1 MNTNKISLKE
11 EDGNIE
17 QEVNEADVTPI
28 GQAYTTNEDE
38 LMDREIEKEFNEAE
52 NELSTEDIEPQSE
65 NIEPVETQSQEVIE
79 DVVDTVENESNAET
93 HQDHESVRDTEDSL
107 DEGVSEV
114 IGDDSKI
121 SETLDDASDKAL
133 EESEDIEFSSPVQS
147 VTTEDIMTEK
157 SETEPEDI
165 STTEQEEDQ
174 EENEEI
180 IEFGSEISNPEE
192 GDQESDEEGDQESD
206 EEGDQEETSETA
218 AEITKEE
225 LEATSESAD
234 EFKDEIAQGL
244 GEEKKSFDDV
254 FNDAMETAIKN
265 DPTAESVVVIGYNK
279 NDKTSDIKNIKIE
292 NFRNGTFRS
301 PLLGENKN
309 PEDLLTDTTPAVP
322 VGTDKTAEESQNLLH
337 EKIEE
342 LEENE
347 IKGHLES
354 ESDKLNN
361 PKGMPDLTKPFSGSH
376 EFQEFDHLSFE
387 DELVKQQDQIAEA
400 MGESNEANPHDKYLK
415 NQQQAKEALRLFA
428 ESDAIRRATQEL
440 PPGIPDQVF
449 FSDLMGVSG
458 VGKYEPS
465 SNMLH
470 YYGAL
475 SGFQGHFA
483 NKARSTI
490 SFEDV
495 DTLTGLLSDMN
506 GVFTTI
512 FNLLPSKK
520 EAEAEKDD
528 DYSQKSNFDKAYD
541 ILKFYS
547 RVRGFVHT
555 LVYNR
560 HLIVQDIQFL
570 KDKVENLNSTQEDM
584 LRFYGIEVEYARMVL
599 VSNKYNNDI
608 KIKKNLSNIRGVT
621 YNFSQDVKLALKSL
635 FTLEKA
641 IIFFDNDVRTLSHN
655 INTSNP
661 YEALK
666 TIDHVILMITR
677 LFEVKLD
684 LFESLVEMKTSLLNL
699 KRYRGTLTTEIRN
712 CEKLAS
718 YYDLIGAGIRVPST
732 SLTFTLV
739 ALFLWVFDRF

>member
-1 MNTNKISLKE
+1 MNSNKISLKE
-11 EDGNIE
+11 EDRNVE

-28 GQAYTTNEDE
+28 GQSYTNNQDE
-38 LMDREIEKEFNEAE
+38 LMNREIDQEFNEAQ
-52 NELSTEDIEPQSE
+52 NELNSEVVESE
-65 NIEPVETQSQEVIE
+65 NMEPVHTNSEEQEVIE
-79 DVVDTVENESNAET
+79 DVVDSVENHSNTE
-93 HQDHESVRDTEDSL
+93 QDQDTDQEHGSVLS
-107 DEGVSEV
+107 EGVSEI
-114 IGDDSKI
+114 IGDESKI
-121 SETLDDASDKAL
+121 SETLDDASDKEM
-133 EESEDIEFSSPVQS
+133 EESEEVEFSSPVQS
-147 VTTEDIMTEK
+147 ITTEDIMTEK

-180 IEFGSEISNPEE
+180 IEFGSENNESETNESEESNP
-192 GDQESDEEGDQESD
+192 QED
-206 EEGDQEETSETA
+206 TSETA
-218 AEITKEE
+218 TEKTKEE
-225 LEATSESAD
+225 LEGKSETVE
-234 EFKDEIAQGL
+234 EFKEEIADGL
-244 GEEKKSFDDV
+244 GDQKKDFDDI

-265 DPTAESVVVIGYNK
+265 DPNAESVVVIGYNK

-292 NFRNGTFRS
+292 NFRNGTFKS
-301 PLLGENKN
+301 PFLDENKN
-309 PEDLLTDTTPAVP
+309 PEDLLTDTNAPVP
-322 VGTDKTAEESQNLLH
+322 EETDKTAEESKNLLH

-342 LEENE
+342 LEENQ
-347 IKGHLES
+347 IKGDLED
-354 ESDKLNN
+354 EKDKLIND
-361 PKGMPDLTKPFSGSH
+361 KGLPDLSKPFSGST
-376 EFQEFDHLSFE
+376 EFLEFDHNSFE
-387 DELVKQQDQIAEA
+387 DELVKQQEDIAEA
-400 MGESNEANPHDKYLK
+400 MGEAAGENPHDKYLK

-428 ESDAIRRATQEL
+428 ESDALRRATQEL

-490 SFEDV
+490 SFEDI

-547 RVRGFVHT
+547 RIRGFVHT

-584 LRFYGIEVEYARMVL
+584 LRFYGIEVEYARMVM
-599 VSNKYNNDI
+599 VSNKYSNDT

-641 IIFFDNDVRTLSHN
+641 IIFFDNDVRTISHS

-661 YEALK
+661 FEALK
-666 TIDHVILMITR
+666 TIDRVILMIVR

-684 LFESLVEMKTSLLNL
+684 LFQSLIEMKTSLLNL

-712 CEKLAS
+712 CQKLAS
-718 YYDLIGAGIRVPST
+718 YYELIGAGIPVPNT
-732 SLTFTLV
+732 IFIFALMT
-739 ALFLWVFDRF
+739 LFLWLYDYF